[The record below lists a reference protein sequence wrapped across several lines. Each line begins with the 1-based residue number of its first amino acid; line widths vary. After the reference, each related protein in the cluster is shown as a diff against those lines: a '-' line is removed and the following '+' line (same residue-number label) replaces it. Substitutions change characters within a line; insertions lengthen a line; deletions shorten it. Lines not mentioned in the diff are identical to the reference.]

1 MRRIL
6 EGNEALEVLKD
17 NSRLNSNGNDDDLA
31 IDIQDAIDRDVSLS
45 LVANNVM
52 ISVENEIV
60 TLTGDVYR
68 DHEKMTIGDIATVF
82 AGDNN
87 VNNYLKVTHG
97 ASMVH

>member
-52 ISVENEIV
+52 ITVENEIV

-68 DHEKMTIGDIATVF
+68 DHEKMTIGDIATIF

-97 ASMVH
+97 VSMVH